1 MTALW
6 AGEDVIAAIGSQG
19 SDDWN
24 AFGISTDADTTKPG
38 DLFVAVN
45 GAVKTAFAN
54 GAVAAIVS
62 DIDKDITQPQL
73 KVADPRA
80 ALADLARAARFRSRA
95 KIVAVSGSAGKTAT
109 VGMLHEMLAGQGR
122 CHAPLALGQNVALA
136 LATLPQE
143 ADFAVIKC
151 CAGRAKETAQ
161 LVRLLQPQVALVMGA
176 DVTAA
181 EIALIATGLS
191 VDGFVIFH
199 GEDTPTKE
207 LDASIAQRQ
216 VIRFGAAGNDWTLRQ
231 VRLGADVTVV
241 MAKGMG
247 QDYLFKL
254 GVPGRQFA
262 LYALGALA
270 AVTAIG
276 ADPVTATLDLARWA
290 PPAGRGSIENIV
302 LDPARDGETLRLIN
316 DAANAHPATM
326 DTAFEVIATSKPND
340 NVGRIVK
347 GRRVAFLGD
356 MGGVNTQS
364 AVLHRNLAANEYLQK
379 LDQVHCIGPQIYPL
393 WRALPQHQRGQ
404 WAQTASDLAPQVSK
418 LVDAGDVVLVKGTAS
433 SKTTLVV
440 DAIRKLGHRR
450 PQEE

>member
-6 AGEDVIAAIGSQG
+6 AGEDVVAATGSQG
-19 SDDWN
+19 PDDWN
-24 AFGISTDADTTKPG
+24 AFGVSIDADTTKPG
-38 DLFVAVN
+38 DLFVAVR

-54 GAVAAIVS
+54 GAVAAIVNEIDD
-62 DIDKDITQPQL
+62 DIPQPQL

-80 ALADLARAARFRSRA
+80 ALNDLARAARFRSRA
-95 KIVAVSGSAGKTAT
+95 KIVAVTGSAGKTAT
-109 VGMLHEMLAGQGR
+109 VGMLDMMLAGQGY
-122 CHAPLALGQNVALA
+122 CHTSFALGSNVALA

-143 ADFAVIKC
+143 ADFAVFKIADNQPEMVAQ
-151 CAGRAKETAQ
+151 CA
-161 LVRLLQPQVALVMGA
+161 RLLQPHAVLFTSADRSLAETEAMADGLGA
-176 DVTAA
+176 
-181 EIALIATGLS
+181 G
-191 VDGFVIFH
+191 GFAICYA
-199 GEDTPTKE
+199 G
-207 LDASIAQRQ
+207 DASLEKRPNKMGLAQ
-216 VIRFGAAGNDWTLRQ
+216 VISFGSSGHDWALGQ
-231 VRLGADVTVV
+231 VRIGADVTVV
-241 MAKGMG
+241 LARGMG

-270 AVTAIG
+270 TVTAIG
-276 ADPVTATLDLARWA
+276 VDPVTATLDLARWV

-316 DAANAHPATM
+316 DAANASPASM
-326 DTAFEVIATSKPND
+326 ETALEVIATCVPSD

-347 GRRVAFLGD
+347 GRRVAILGD

-364 AVLHRNLAANEYLQK
+364 VVVQRDLAANEHLQK
-379 LDQVHCIGPQIYPL
+379 LDQIHCIGPQVYPL

-418 LVDAGDVVLVKGTAS
+418 LVDAGDVVLVKGTAR

>member
-6 AGEDVIAAIGSQG
+6 TGEDVVAAIGSQG
-19 SDDWN
+19 PDGWD
-24 AFGISTDADTTKPG
+24 ACGVSTDADTAKPG
-38 DLFVAVN
+38 DLFVALN

-62 DIDKDITQPQL
+62 AIDKDITQPQL
-73 KVADPRA
+73 LVADPRA

-122 CHAPLALGQNVALA
+122 CHAPLALGHNVPLA
-136 LATLPQE
+136 LATLPQD
-143 ADFAVIKC
+143 ADFAVFKIADDQSEIIEKFP
-151 CAGRAKETAQ
+151 RSI
-161 LVRLLQPQVALVMGA
+161 QPHVALFTSA
-176 DVTAA
+176 DISPAGTEAIAA
-181 EIALIATGLS
+181 GL
-191 VDGFVIFH
+191 
-199 GEDTPTKE
+199 GEDGVAICYAGDLSTEKLP
-207 LDASIAQRQ
+207 ASMGQTQ
-216 VIRFGAAGNDWTLRQ
+216 VISFGSPGNDWTLRQ

-241 MAKGMG
+241 MARGMG

-276 ADPVTATLDLARWA
+276 ADPVTATLDLARWS
-290 PPAGRGSIENIV
+290 PPAGRGSIEHIV

-316 DAANAHPATM
+316 DAANANPATM
-326 DTAFEVIATSKPND
+326 DTAFEVIATSTPSD
-340 NVGRIVK
+340 NVGRNVK
-347 GRRVAFLGD
+347 GRRVAILGD
-356 MGGVNTQS
+356 MGGVNTQA
-364 AVLHRNLAANEYLQK
+364 AVLHHDLAANGHLQK